1 MATSLARQTKESF
14 EQAQVAIGGGQELV
28 SRARATTN
36 EASGERDRLL
46 LEIVLA
52 YRRGPQK
59 PWAAALLD
67 LLTPAVLERLKR
79 YDSEPPAIDP
89 EDIRQQFV
97 LELLWAAAHMPLPPG
112 ADFVERRLI
121 LRAGQGVRRWL
132 ARERRWRALQ
142 APITSE
148 PEEDR

>member
-1 MATSLARQTKESF
+1 MATSLARQTRESF
-14 EQAQVAIGGGQELV
+14 EQAQAEIGGGQELV

-52 YRRGPQK
+52 YRRGPQN

-97 LELLWAAAHMPLPPG
+97 LELLTAAAKMPLPPG
-112 ADFVERRLI
+112 SGFIERRLI

-142 APITSE
+142 APIMSE
-148 PEEDR
+148 PEED

>member
-14 EQAQVAIGGGQELV
+14 ERAQAAIGCGQELV
-28 SRARATTN
+28 RRARATTN

-46 LEIVLA
+46 LEIVLE
-52 YRRGPQK
+52 YRRGLQE

-97 LELLWAAAHMPLPPG
+97 FELLWAAAHMPLPPG
-112 ADFVERRLI
+112 SGFIERRLI

-148 PEEDR
+148 PEED

>member
-1 MATSLARQTKESF
+1 MATSLARQTRESF
-14 EQAQVAIGGGQELV
+14 EQAQAEIGGGQELV

-52 YRRGPQK
+52 YRRGPQN

-79 YDSEPPAIDP
+79 YNSEPPAIDP

-97 LELLWAAAHMPLPPG
+97 LELLTAAAKMPLPPG
-112 ADFVERRLI
+112 SGFIERRLI

-142 APITSE
+142 APIMSE
-148 PEEDR
+148 PEED

>member
-1 MATSLARQTKESF
+1 MATSLARQTRESF
-14 EQAQVAIGGGQELV
+14 EQAQAEIESGQDLV

-52 YRRGPQK
+52 YRRGPQE

-97 LELLWAAAHMPLPPG
+97 LELLKAAAKMPFPPET
-112 ADFVERRLI
+112 DFIERRLI

-132 ARERRWRALQ
+132 ARERHWRALQ
-142 APITSE
+142 APLTVE

>member
-52 YRRGPQK
+52 YRLGPQE
-59 PWAAALLD
+59 PWASALLD

-89 EDIRQQFV
+89 EDVRQQFV
-97 LELLWAAAHMPLPPG
+97 LELLTAAAKMPLPLG
-112 ADFVERRLI
+112 SGFIERRLI

-142 APITSE
+142 APITSG